1 MLRYFWISCFLLL
14 AAQIKSENLDSL
26 RISIA
31 KAVTAKDK
39 IPALIIL
46 SQYWTSKNSDSAIYY
61 STKLQQVALQAQHNE
76 GYYWGSYNLVSALYE
91 TDKRE
96 AALVQGQKA
105 IAYFDKK
112 EDKAHKVNLLVL
124 VAEKS
129 RIFGHYEAAI
139 QYFGEAAHCGD
150 ISDMDNM
157 EAYIFSRMA
166 AVYFEID
173 KYQLAEVYID
183 SSQRVLKPGGNES
196 ISIGNL
202 EILGASQ
209 RDQGHYQKAIDCFE
223 EALKKITDTSFILIE
238 ANLYTNLAKTYLAMN
253 DFPNALSYALKS
265 DEAAG
270 KAKNKIQIEAAAECL
285 AKAYAGSGNY
295 KQAYKYLEFQQNLK
309 WQRHAEDQNRLIAEK
324 NAQYESG
331 KKEARIAEQTY
342 LIGLENKENNFL
354 LAGIMLVVLIL
365 GYVFFTQWKLKKVNR
380 LLFLKNEEINAQA
393 EELETKNH
401 KLQKLSDFKE
411 TITGMVIHDLKNP
424 LNTMINLDH
433 IEKKPEKIRVI
444 VEKNARAMLNMVM
457 NILDVYKYENTE
469 LKIRKEPTKIGKISR
484 EACNDVRFLAE
495 EKKLN
500 INVIANAEYTVN
512 ADGELLERVFSNL
525 LANAI
530 KFSKSGENIEI
541 ILSETEPGW
550 LKVEVA
556 DKGDGIDPTIL
567 PMVFDKFT
575 QAEKKKSGLAG
586 STGLGL
592 TFCKMVIEA
601 HGGNIG
607 AVSEKGVGSVFWF
620 TLPLINKTENIDNQ
634 IEYHQ
639 FQDEAKNL
647 QLSSTAFLELAPY
660 LSKLRKMEVYSV
672 SEIHACLKTIPISD
686 NVDVQ
691 LWKDEVY
698 HAVNSMNTKY
708 YHSLLSNNVKITS
721 PIQI

>member
-1 MLRYFWISCFLLL
+1 MLRWLWIACFLFLTT
-14 AAQIKSENLDSL
+14 QIKSENLDSL

-31 KAVTAKDK
+31 QAVTAKDK
-39 IPALIIL
+39 IPALILL
-46 SQYWTSKNSDSAIYY
+46 SKYWTSKNSDSAIYY
-61 STKLQQVALQAQHNE
+61 STKLQQVALQAQHNQ

-96 AALVQGQKA
+96 SALVQGQKA

-112 EDKAHKVNLLVL
+112 DDKEHKVNLLVL

-129 RIFGHYEAAI
+129 RQFGHYEAAI
-139 QYFGEAAHCGD
+139 RYFGEAAHCGD

-157 EAYIFSRMA
+157 KAYIFSRMA
-166 AVYFEID
+166 AVWFELE
-173 KYQLAEVYID
+173 KYQLTEAYID
-183 SSQRVLKPGGNES
+183 SSQRVLKPGKNES
-196 ISIGNL
+196 ISINNL
-202 EILGASQ
+202 EIMGASQ
-209 RDQGHYQKAIDCFE
+209 RKQGHYQKAIGFFE
-223 EALKKITDTSFILIE
+223 EALKKITDTSFILIK
-238 ANLYTNLAKTYLAMN
+238 ANLYNNLSQTYMAMN
-253 DFPNALSYALKS
+253 DFPNALSCAVKS
-265 DEAAG
+265 NEAA
-270 KAKNKIQIEAAAECL
+270 AKTQNKIQLESAAECL
-285 AKAYAGSGNY
+285 AKAYSATGNY
-295 KQAYKYLEFQQNLK
+295 KQAFKYLEIQQNLK
-309 WQRHAEDQNRLIAEK
+309 WHRFAEDRDILIADM
-324 NAQYESG
+324 NAKYESG

-342 LIGLENKENNFL
+342 LIGLENRENNFL
-354 LAGIMLVVLIL
+354 MAGIILVVLIL

-393 EELETKNH
+393 EELESQNQ
-401 KLQKLSDFKE
+401 KLHKLSDFKE

-433 IEKKPEKIRVI
+433 IEKKPEKIRAI

-469 LKIRKEPTKIGKISR
+469 LKIRKEFINIPKIME
-484 EACNDVRFLAE
+484 EANNNVRLLAE
-495 EKKLN
+495 EKNLKIYIVSQN
-500 INVIANAEYTVN
+500 SYTID
-512 ADGELLERVFSNL
+512 ADSELLERVFSNL

-620 TLPLINKTENIDNQ
+620 TLPLVKTLEIADCPAESQ
-634 IEYHQ
+634 Q
-639 FQDEAKNL
+639 FLDKTINL

-672 SEIHACLKTIPISD
+672 SEIHACLKTIPISGD
-686 NVDVQ
+686 VDVQ

-708 YHSLLSNNVKITS
+708 YHSLL
-721 PIQI
+721 IQ